1 MGGAVSGLMGAQRLN
16 MYGSLSSEVDIETVA
31 AEATEQNLMMCK
43 LGLFS
48 GGVQGGSNLL
58 NSTFNSTAV
67 GDANDELNSSLL
79 AALLDAALTLIII
92 LATVTFLHILIILYW
107 HYRMNR
113 KFYASLEGRNARA
126 VAEERAQVHKRL
138 RSSAYVDSQA
148 ALAVATGINLREV
161 LTTYDADNSGSLD
174 LDEFERLVAQLTSFQ
189 QQQAAV
195 TAEGAAVVRPS
206 AAEAFARY
214 DTNRSGDMDLAELRN
229 CLMALGLQVDD
240 EPRATE
246 VLAKYDKDT
255 SGDNGAPAQ
264 RRSAVK
270 EMEAQEASLRFR
282 PLPAALVFPNV
293 QLTFGTALMTGVLN
307 LIFVV
312 FGTAA
317 GNHRLDARVWV
328 VASIAAILFT
338 LFFTV
343 EIRKLLEF
351 RRMHVDKCW
360 KPTEETG
367 KTDDPILCLLA
378 KLRLVRAGPRLRG
391 EFEPPEGYNDA
402 EPARTERAISRILCW
417 ASPAEHPHDPDAP
430 QVSAAVAQAG
440 LRYEQVSV
448 WLDGCTGS
456 VTYMMLGVMQQM
468 ALSFVMGLTMDLKN
482 RISTAKTVAYVL
494 VMVFQLVMAVL
505 HLTAHKDDRLDG
517 IVSAVVALF
526 EFFSTALVFAATQY
540 TLAGYPEV
548 GLRLGLNAAPLMMV
562 PVLMPLG
569 LEIYD
574 GIVVK
579 TIEMIQ
585 EGRRAGDGWKAILI
599 TVAFM
604 PIGLLMQV
612 LRPT

>member
-1 MGGAVSGLMGAQRLN
+1 
-16 MYGSLSSEVDIETVA
+16 
-31 AEATEQNLMMCK
+31 
-43 LGLFS
+43 
-48 GGVQGGSNLL
+48 
-58 NSTFNSTAV
+58 
-67 GDANDELNSSLL
+67 
-79 AALLDAALTLIII
+79 
-92 LATVTFLHILIILYW
+92 
-107 HYRMNR
+107 
-113 KFYASLEGRNARA
+113 
-126 VAEERAQVHKRL
+126 
-138 RSSAYVDSQA
+138 VDSQA

-161 LTTYDADNSGSLD
+161 LTTYDTDKSGSLD
-174 LDEFERLVAQLTSFQ
+174 FDEFERLVAQLTSFQ
-189 QQQAAV
+189 RQQAAV

-214 DTNRSGDMDLAELRN
+214 DTNRSGDMDLAELRS

-255 SGDNGAPAQ
+255 SGDKDKSSAPAR
-264 RRSAVK
+264 RRSVVK

-367 KTDDPILCLLA
+367 ETDDPILCLLA

-391 EFEPPEGYNDA
+391 EFEPPEGYSDA
-402 EPARTERAISRILCW
+402 EPGRTERAISRILCW

-612 LRPT
+612 FGIDISNLEGALDTGETESQKESLPGPQALPITGTPMVIGENNNKSSLSPKRVFGGAVAPLGKHPTIAQV